1 MHIFRVS
8 LLDYATAF
16 DLDIFAE
23 SKDEA
28 KAMALKEEP
37 NMNVT
42 RVVCLTTIEHIS

>member
-1 MHIFRVS
+1 MDIYRVS

-23 SKDEA
+23 NETQA
-28 KAMALKEEP
+28 RAMALEEEP